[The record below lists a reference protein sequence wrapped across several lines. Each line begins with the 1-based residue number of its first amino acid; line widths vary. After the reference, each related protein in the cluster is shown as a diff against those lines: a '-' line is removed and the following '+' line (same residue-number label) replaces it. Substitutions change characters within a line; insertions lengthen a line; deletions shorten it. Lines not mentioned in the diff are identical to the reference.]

1 MGGYGKGVQ
10 RTFRQLLRRKR
21 EVTLKLYPGARH
33 EILNDFCREEASTDI
48 IAAIFRHLPA
58 EDEPNPPAAAPLK
71 A

>member
-58 EDEPNPPAAAPLK
+58 EAEPNPPAAAPLK